1 MSEKSFRLSKLVREF
16 NVKIDRILD
25 FLSSK
30 GITGLNPNSKVSH
43 EVYMQLLQEFD
54 SSKAAKISAQLLAKE
69 NELKKA
75 EEIIRQEKEE
85 QKKKEELEKKSNLVK
100 LKIKEVEIK
109 SDASKPNDQSST
121 DSDNKDDKEEKQE
134 LIKAKSKK
142 LKGLTTT
149 GEKIDLS
156 KFDKPEVKTDDSDNV
171 KKKRKRLVKKR
182 IDPKQFRKLKQQ
194 NQSNQVEISPEE
206 AQKRVRETLAKLKG
220 TRKKSSVKNR
230 KEKREAHKAQHEQEI
245 QEQVDSQKIIK
256 ITEFATANEL
266 ASLMDVSVTEIITS
280 CMSLGIMISMN
291 QRIDAETIEM
301 LVEDFGYKVEFIS
314 DDIQDEIEEERDD
327 EKDLLP

>member
-100 LKIKEVEIK
+100 LKIKEVEVK
-109 SDASKPNDQSST
+109 SDDSKPDDKSST
-121 DSDNKDDKEEKQE
+121 DSDKKDDKEKSRSN
-134 LIKAKSKK
+134 KSK
-142 LKGLTTT
+142 
-149 GEKIDLS
+149 I
-156 KFDKPEVKTDDSDNV
+156 
-171 KKKRKRLVKKR
+171 
-182 IDPKQFRKLKQQ
+182 
-194 NQSNQVEISPEE
+194 
-206 AQKRVRETLAKLKG
+206 
-220 TRKKSSVKNR
+220 
-230 KEKREAHKAQHEQEI
+230 
-245 QEQVDSQKIIK
+245 
-256 ITEFATANEL
+256 
-266 ASLMDVSVTEIITS
+266 
-280 CMSLGIMISMN
+280 
-291 QRIDAETIEM
+291 
-301 LVEDFGYKVEFIS
+301 
-314 DDIQDEIEEERDD
+314 
-327 EKDLLP
+327 